1 MMGLATRRKIHL
13 ITVEVLLLLTSLI
26 VIVPMLIM
34 IFGSFM
40 NSSEVMRFNLALP
53 EKWLFSNYKQV
64 YEEGSL
70 GRAFINSIVI
80 TGVSSI
86 INMFASSAASF
97 ILARRETKTANVLY
111 MFFFMGLIAPMS
123 TITTI
128 RVVQWMGFYGSTT
141 SVILIYAALN
151 TAFSVFLY
159 SGFIKSIPKAL
170 DEVAFLEGAG
180 AVGVFFRIILPLIV
194 PVNATVAIM
203 VFMSVWNDITIP
215 LYFLTDSST
224 WTMPLSVYNFYGKYS
239 RDWNLI
245 FADLVLTSL
254 PVLILYIFA
263 QKYIVSGLTAGAV
276 KG

>member
-1 MMGLATRRKIHL
+1 MSFSRKMAWRNYLVEGFLILASLL
-13 ITVEVLLLLTSLI
+13 IILPL
-26 VIVPMLIM
+26 LIM
-34 IFGSFM
+34 LFGSFM
-40 NSSEVMRFNLALP
+40 TSSEVLKFSLRLP
-53 EKWLFSNYKQV
+53 EEWKFSNYTTVFK
-64 YEEGSL
+64 EGGL
-70 GRAFINSIVI
+70 GQAFLNGMLI

-86 INMFASSAASF
+86 LNIFTSSAASF
-97 ILARRETKTANVLY
+97 ILVRRETKWSNFLY

-128 RVVQWMGFYGSTT
+128 RVVQWMGFYGSIT
-141 SVILIYAALN
+141 SVILIYASLN

-159 SGFIKSIPKAL
+159 SGFIRSIPKAL
-170 DEVAFLEGAG
+170 DEVAFLEGANTFS
-180 AVGVFFRIILPLIV
+180 VFFRIVTPLIV

-215 LYFLTDSST
+215 LYFLTDSSD

-254 PVLILYIFA
+254 PVLILYIFC

>member
-1 MMGLATRRKIHL
+1 MGFTRKLAIRNYI
-13 ITVEVLLLLTSLI
+13 VEGLLLLASLLI
-26 VIVPMLIM
+26 LLPVLIM
-34 IFGSFM
+34 IFGSFKT
-40 NSSEVMRFNLALP
+40 SAEVMDFSIKLP
-53 EKWLFSNYKQV
+53 EKWMFSNYV
-64 YEEGSL
+64 RVFEEGGLARS
-70 GRAFINSIVI
+70 FWNSVLI

-86 INMFASSAASF
+86 INIAASSAASF
-97 ILARRETKTANVLY
+97 ILARRETKLANTLY

-128 RVVQWMGFYGSTT
+128 RIVQALGFYGSIT
-141 SVILIYAALN
+141 SVILIYASLN

-159 SGFIKSIPKAL
+159 SGFIKTIPKAL
-170 DEVAFLEGAG
+170 DEVAFLEGAS
-180 AVGVFFRIILPLIV
+180 VLGVFFRIVTPLIL

-224 WTMPLSVYNFYGKYS
+224 WTMPLSIYNFYGKYS
-239 RDWNLI
+239 REWNLI
-245 FADLVLTSL
+245 FANLVLTSL
-254 PVLILYIFA
+254 PVFILYLFG

>member
-1 MMGLATRRKIHL
+1 MSYICKMAWRNYIVEGFLILA
-13 ITVEVLLLLTSLI
+13 SL
-26 VIVPMLIM
+26 VIILPMLIM

-40 NSSEVMRFNLALP
+40 DSVQVMKFSLRLP
-53 EKWLFSNYKQV
+53 TEWHFSNYATVFK
-64 YEEGSL
+64 EGGL
-70 GRAFINSIVI
+70 ARAFWNGILI
-80 TGVSSI
+80 TGVSCTLNI
-86 INMFASSAASF
+86 FTSSAAAF
-97 ILARRETKTANVLY
+97 ILTRRETKVSNFLY

-128 RVVQWMGFYGSTT
+128 RVVQWLGFYGSIS
-141 SVILIYAALN
+141 SVILIYASLN

-159 SGFIKSIPKAL
+159 SGFIRSIPKSL

-180 AVGVFFRIILPLIV
+180 TVTVFLRIITPLIL

-215 LYFLTDSST
+215 LYFLTDSSD
-224 WTMPLSVYNFYGKYS
+224 WTMPLSVYNFYGKFS

-254 PVLILYIFA
+254 PVFILYLFC

>member
-1 MMGLATRRKIHL
+1 MNFSRKMAWRNYLVEGFLILASLL
-13 ITVEVLLLLTSLI
+13 IILPL
-26 VIVPMLIM
+26 LIM

-40 NSSEVMRFNLALP
+40 TSTEVLKFSLRLP
-53 EKWLFSNYKQV
+53 DKWIFSNYSKV
-64 YEEGSL
+64 FSEGGL
-70 GRAFINSIVI
+70 GRAFLNGMLI

-86 INMFASSAASF
+86 LNIFTSSAASF
-97 ILARRETKTANVLY
+97 ILVRRDTKLSNFMY

-128 RVVQWMGFYGSTT
+128 RVVQWMDFYGSIT
-141 SVILIYAALN
+141 SVILIYASLN

-159 SGFIKSIPKAL
+159 SGFIRSIPKAL
-170 DEVAFLEGAG
+170 DEVAFLEGANTFD
-180 AVGVFFRIILPLIV
+180 VFFKIVTPLIV

-215 LYFLTDSST
+215 LYFLTDSSK

-254 PVLILYIFA
+254 PVLILYLFC

>member
-1 MMGLATRRKIHL
+1 MSYTRKMAWRNYLVEGFLILA
-13 ITVEVLLLLTSLI
+13 SLI
-26 VIVPMLIM
+26 IILPMLIM

-40 NSSEVMRFNLALP
+40 DSVQVMKFSLRLP
-53 EKWLFSNYKQV
+53 TEWHFSNYV
-64 YEEGSL
+64 TVFREGGL
-70 GRAFINSIVI
+70 ARAFWNGILI
-80 TGVSSI
+80 TGVSCTLNI
-86 INMFASSAASF
+86 FTSSAAAF
-97 ILARRETKTANVLY
+97 ILTRRETKVSNFLY

-128 RVVQWMGFYGSTT
+128 RVVQWLGFYGSIS
-141 SVILIYAALN
+141 SVILIYASLN

-159 SGFIKSIPKAL
+159 SGFIRSIPKSL

-180 AVGVFFRIILPLIV
+180 TVTVFLRIITPLIL

-215 LYFLTDSST
+215 LYFLTDSSD
-224 WTMPLSVYNFYGKYS
+224 WTMPLSVYNFYGKFS

-254 PVLILYIFA
+254 PVFILYLFC

>member
-1 MMGLATRRKIHL
+1 MSYTRKLALRNYI
-13 ITVEVLLLLTSLI
+13 VEIFLLTASLI
-26 VIVPMLIM
+26 IIVPLLMM

-40 NSSEVMRFNLALP
+40 TSSEVLRFKLALP
-53 EKWLFSNYKQV
+53 DKWMFTNYTQV
-64 YEEGSL
+64 FKEGGL
-70 GRAFINSIVI
+70 GRAFLNGLLI

-86 INMFASSAASF
+86 VNIITSSAAAF
-97 ILARRETKTANVLY
+97 ILVRRESKLSSFLY

-123 TITTI
+123 IITTI
-128 RVVQWMGFYGSTT
+128 RVVQWLGFYGSIT
-141 SVILIYAALN
+141 SVIFIYAALN
-151 TAFSVFLY
+151 VAFSVFLY
-159 SGFIKSIPKAL
+159 SGFIKSIPRAL
-170 DEVAFLEGAG
+170 DEVAFLEGASML
-180 AVGVFFRIILPLIV
+180 AVFFRIITPLIV

-215 LYFLTDSST
+215 LYFLTDSSD

-245 FADLVLTSL
+245 FADLVMTSL
-254 PVLILYIFA
+254 PVLVLYLFA

>member
-1 MMGLATRRKIHL
+1 MGFTRKLAIRNYI
-13 ITVEVLLLLTSLI
+13 VEGLLLLASLLI
-26 VIVPMLIM
+26 LLPVLIM
-34 IFGSFM
+34 IFGSFKT
-40 NSSEVMRFNLALP
+40 SAEVLDFSLKLP
-53 EKWLFSNYKQV
+53 EKWMFSNYV
-64 YEEGSL
+64 RVFEEGGLARS
-70 GRAFINSIVI
+70 FWNSVLI

-86 INMFASSAASF
+86 INIVASSAASF
-97 ILARRETKTANVLY
+97 ILARRETKLANTLY

-128 RVVQWMGFYGSTT
+128 RIVQALGFYGSIT
-141 SVILIYAALN
+141 SVILIYASLN

-159 SGFIKSIPKAL
+159 SGFIKTIPKAL
-170 DEVAFLEGAG
+170 DEVAFLEGAS
-180 AVGVFFRIILPLIV
+180 VLGVFFRIVTPLIL

-224 WTMPLSVYNFYGKYS
+224 WTMPLSIYNFYGKYS
-239 RDWNLI
+239 REWNLI
-245 FADLVLTSL
+245 FANLVLTSL
-254 PVLILYIFA
+254 PVFILYLFG

>member
-1 MMGLATRRKIHL
+1 MGFTRKLAIRNYI
-13 ITVEVLLLLTSLI
+13 VEGLLLLASLLI
-26 VIVPMLIM
+26 LLPVLIM
-34 IFGSFM
+34 IFGSFKT
-40 NSSEVMRFNLALP
+40 SAEVMDFSIKLP
-53 EKWLFSNYKQV
+53 EKWMFSNYV
-64 YEEGSL
+64 RVFEEGGLARS
-70 GRAFINSIVI
+70 FWNSVLI

-86 INMFASSAASF
+86 INIAASSAASF
-97 ILARRETKTANVLY
+97 ILARRETKLANSLY

-128 RVVQWMGFYGSTT
+128 RIVQALGFYGSIT
-141 SVILIYAALN
+141 SVILIYASLN

-159 SGFIKSIPKAL
+159 SGFIKTIPKAL
-170 DEVAFLEGAG
+170 DEVAFLEGAS
-180 AVGVFFRIILPLIV
+180 VLGVFFRIVTPLIL

-224 WTMPLSVYNFYGKYS
+224 WTMPLSIYNFYGKYS
-239 RDWNLI
+239 REWNLI
-245 FADLVLTSL
+245 FANLVLTSL
-254 PVLILYIFA
+254 PVFILYLFG

>member
-1 MMGLATRRKIHL
+1 MNYTRKMAWRNVLVEGFLILA
-13 ITVEVLLLLTSLI
+13 SLI
-26 VIVPMLIM
+26 VILPMLVM

-40 NSSEVMRFNLALP
+40 NNIEVMKFTLRLP
-53 EKWLFSNYKQV
+53 SEWHFSNYVTVFQ
-64 YEEGSL
+64 EGGL
-70 GRAFINSIVI
+70 ARAFWNGLLI
-80 TGVSSI
+80 TGVSCAANI
-86 INMFASSAASF
+86 VTSSAAAF
-97 ILARRETKTANVLY
+97 ILTRRDTKLSNFLY

-123 TITTI
+123 VITTI
-128 RVVQWMGFYGSTT
+128 RVVQAFGFYGSIT
-141 SVILIYAALN
+141 SVIFIYASLN

-159 SGFIKSIPKAL
+159 SGFIRSIPKAL

-180 AVGVFFRIILPLIV
+180 TLSVFFKIITPLIL

-215 LYFLTDSST
+215 LYFLTDSSD
-224 WTMPLSVYNFYGKYS
+224 WTMPLSVYNFYGKFS

-254 PVLILYIFA
+254 PVLILYLFC

>member
-1 MMGLATRRKIHL
+1 MGFARKLALRNYI
-13 ITVEVLLLLTSLI
+13 VEGLLLLASLI
-26 VIVPMLIM
+26 IIFPLLLM

-40 NSSEVMRFNLALP
+40 TSTEVLRFSLKFP
-53 EKWLFSNYKQV
+53 DKWMFSNYAQV
-64 YEEGSL
+64 FKEGGL
-70 GRAFINSIVI
+70 GRAFLNGMLI
-80 TGVSSI
+80 TGVSSV
-86 INMFASSAASF
+86 INIFASSAASF
-97 ILARRETKTANVLY
+97 ILARRETKLANFLY
-111 MFFFMGLIAPMS
+111 LFFFMGLIAPMS

-128 RVVQWMGFYGSTT
+128 KIVQWMGFYGSIT
-141 SVILIYAALN
+141 SVILIYASLN

-159 SGFIKSIPKAL
+159 SGFIKSIPRAL
-170 DEVAFLEGAG
+170 DEVAFLEGANIFD
-180 AVGVFFRIILPLIV
+180 VFFRIVTPLII

-215 LYFLTDSST
+215 LYFLTDSSD

-245 FADLVLTSL
+245 FANLVLTSL
-254 PVLILYIFA
+254 PVLILYLFA

>member
-1 MMGLATRRKIHL
+1 MSFSRKMAWRNYVVEGLL
-13 ITVEVLLLLTSLI
+13 ILASLLIILPL
-26 VIVPMLIM
+26 LIM
-34 IFGSFM
+34 LFGSFM
-40 NSSEVMRFNLALP
+40 TSAEVLKFSLRLP
-53 EKWLFSNYKQV
+53 EKWNFSNYTTV
-64 YEEGSL
+64 FREGGL
-70 GRAFINSIVI
+70 GRAFLNGMLI

-86 INMFASSAASF
+86 LNIFTSSAASF
-97 ILARRETKTANVLY
+97 ILVRRETKWSNFLY

-128 RVVQWMGFYGSTT
+128 RVVQWMGFYGSIT
-141 SVILIYAALN
+141 SVILIYASLN

-159 SGFIKSIPKAL
+159 SGFIRSIPKAL
-170 DEVAFLEGAG
+170 DEVAFLEGANTFD
-180 AVGVFFRIILPLIV
+180 VFFKIVTPLIV

-215 LYFLTDSST
+215 LYFLTDSSD

-254 PVLILYIFA
+254 PVLILYIFC

>member
-1 MMGLATRRKIHL
+1 MSFSRKMAWRNYIVEGLL
-13 ITVEVLLLLTSLI
+13 ILASLLIILPL
-26 VIVPMLIM
+26 LIM
-34 IFGSFM
+34 LFGSFM
-40 NSSEVMRFNLALP
+40 TSSEVLKFSLRLP
-53 EKWLFSNYKQV
+53 EEWKFSNYTTVFK
-64 YEEGSL
+64 EGGL
-70 GRAFINSIVI
+70 GRAFLNGMLI

-86 INMFASSAASF
+86 LNIFTSSAASF
-97 ILARRETKTANVLY
+97 ILVRRETKWSNFLY

-128 RVVQWMGFYGSTT
+128 RVVQWMGFYGSIT
-141 SVILIYAALN
+141 SVILIYASLN

-159 SGFIKSIPKAL
+159 SGFIRSIPKAL
-170 DEVAFLEGAG
+170 DEVAFLEGANTFD
-180 AVGVFFRIILPLIV
+180 VFFKIVTPLIV

-215 LYFLTDSST
+215 LYFLTDSSD

-254 PVLILYIFA
+254 PVLILYIFC

>member
-1 MMGLATRRKIHL
+1 MGFTRKLAIRNYI
-13 ITVEVLLLLTSLI
+13 VEGILLLASVLI
-26 VIVPMLIM
+26 LLPVLIM
-34 IFGSFM
+34 IFGSFKT
-40 NSSEVMRFNLALP
+40 SAEVLDFSIKLP
-53 EKWLFSNYKQV
+53 EKWMFSNYV
-64 YEEGSL
+64 RVFEEGGLARS
-70 GRAFINSIVI
+70 FWNSVLI

-86 INMFASSAASF
+86 INIVASSAASF
-97 ILARRETKTANVLY
+97 ILARRETKLANTLY

-128 RVVQWMGFYGSTT
+128 RIVQALGFYGSIT
-141 SVILIYAALN
+141 SVILIYASLN

-159 SGFIKSIPKAL
+159 SGFIKTIPKAL
-170 DEVAFLEGAG
+170 DEVAFLEGAS
-180 AVGVFFRIILPLIV
+180 VLGVFFRIVTPLIL

-224 WTMPLSVYNFYGKYS
+224 WTMPLSIYNFYGKYS
-239 RDWNLI
+239 REWNLI
-245 FADLVLTSL
+245 FANLVLTSL
-254 PVLILYIFA
+254 PVFILYLFG

>member
-1 MMGLATRRKIHL
+1 MAAAIRKHWRQYLVEIVMILLSLLVL
-13 ITVEVLLLLTSLI
+13 IPI
-26 VIVPMLIM
+26 LIM
-34 IFGSFM
+34 ILGSLK
-40 NSSEVMRFNLALP
+40 SSAEVLDFSLKLP
-53 EKWLFSNYKQV
+53 KDWLFSNYKV
-64 YEEGSL
+64 VMEEGGL
-70 GRAFINSIVI
+70 MRAFWNGVLI

-86 INMFASSAASF
+86 VNIVTTSAASF
-97 ILARRETKTANVLY
+97 VLVRRESRLSNGLY
-111 MFFFMGLIAPMS
+111 LFFFLGLIAPMS

-128 RVVQWMGFYGSTT
+128 RVVQWMGFYGSIA

-159 SGFIKSIPKAL
+159 CGFIKSIPKAL
-170 DEVAFLEGAG
+170 DEVAFLEGANMLQ
-180 AVGVFFRIILPLIV
+180 VYVRIIIPLIV

-215 LYFLTDSST
+215 IYFLTDSSD
-224 WTMPLSVYNFYGKYS
+224 WTMPLSVYNFYGKFS

-254 PVLILYIFA
+254 PVFILYLFA
-263 QKYIVSGLTAGAV
+263 QKYIVGGLTAGAV

>member
-1 MMGLATRRKIHL
+1 MNFKRKLALRNYA
-13 ITVEVLLLLTSLI
+13 VEILLLLASLAI
-26 VIVPMLIM
+26 ILPLLLM

-40 NSSEVMRFNLALP
+40 TSAEVTKFTIRLP
-53 EKWLFSNYKQV
+53 EKWLFSNYVKVFQ
-64 YEEGSL
+64 EGGL
-70 GRAFINSIVI
+70 GRAFLNGIVI

-86 INMFASSAASF
+86 LNIVTSSAAAF
-97 ILARRETKTANVLY
+97 ILARRESKLSSYLY
-111 MFFFMGLIAPMS
+111 LFFFMGLIAPMS

-128 RVVQWMGFYGSTT
+128 RVVQWMGFYGSVT
-141 SVILIYAALN
+141 SVIFIYAALN
-151 TAFSVFLY
+151 TAFSMFLY
-159 SGFIKSIPKAL
+159 SGFIKSIPKVL
-170 DEVAFLEGAG
+170 DEVAFLEGANLFS
-180 AVGVFFRIILPLIV
+180 VFFRNITPLIV

-245 FADLVLTSL
+245 FADLVMTSL
-254 PVLILYIFA
+254 PVLILYLFA

>member
-1 MMGLATRRKIHL
+1 MGFSRKLALRNYLVEGLL
-13 ITVEVLLLLTSLI
+13 ILASLTIILPLL
-26 VIVPMLIM
+26 MM

-40 NSSEVMRFNLALP
+40 TSSEVLRFSLRLP
-53 EKWLFSNYKQV
+53 EKWLFSNYTQV
-64 YEEGSL
+64 FKEGGL
-70 GRAFINSIVI
+70 GRAFLNGLLI

-86 INMFASSAASF
+86 VNIITSSAASF
-97 ILARRETKTANVLY
+97 ILVRRETKLSSVLY
-111 MFFFMGLIAPMS
+111 LFFFMGLIAPMS

-128 RVVQWMGFYGSTT
+128 RVVQWMGFYGSVT
-141 SVILIYAALN
+141 SVIFIYAALN

-159 SGFIKSIPKAL
+159 SGFIKAIPRAL
-170 DEVAFLEGAG
+170 DEVAFLEGANMFD
-180 AVGVFFRIILPLIV
+180 VFFRIITPLIV

-254 PVLILYIFA
+254 PVLILYLFA

>member
-1 MMGLATRRKIHL
+1 MSYSSKLAWRRYLVEGLL
-13 ITVEVLLLLTSLI
+13 ILASLLIILPL
-26 VIVPMLIM
+26 LIM

-40 NSSEVMRFNLALP
+40 NNSEVLKFSLRLP
-53 EKWLFSNYKQV
+53 KEWIFSNYTTVFK
-64 YEEGSL
+64 EGGL
-70 GRAFINSIVI
+70 GRAFLNGILI

-86 INMFASSAASF
+86 LNIFTSSAAAF
-97 ILARRETKTANVLY
+97 ILVRRETKTANFLY

-128 RVVQWMGFYGSTT
+128 RVVQWLGFYGSIT
-141 SVILIYAALN
+141 SVIFIYASLN

-159 SGFIKSIPKAL
+159 SGFIRSIPKAL
-170 DEVAFLEGAG
+170 DEVAFLEGANTLS
-180 AVGVFFRIILPLIV
+180 VFFKIVTPLIL

-215 LYFLTDSST
+215 LYFLTDSSN
-224 WTMPLSVYNFYGKYS
+224 WTMPLSVYNFYGKFS

-254 PVLILYIFA
+254 PVFILYLFC

>member
-1 MMGLATRRKIHL
+1 MIFKRKLALRNYAVEIFLL
-13 ITVEVLLLLTSLI
+13 IASLAIILPLL
-26 VIVPMLIM
+26 MM

-40 NSSEVMRFNLALP
+40 TSAEVTKFTIRLP
-53 EKWLFSNYKQV
+53 DKWLFSNYVKVFQ
-64 YEEGSL
+64 EGGL
-70 GRAFINSIVI
+70 GRAFLNGIVI

-86 INMFASSAASF
+86 LNIVTSSAAAF
-97 ILARRETKTANVLY
+97 ILARRESKLSSYLY
-111 MFFFMGLIAPMS
+111 LFFFMGLIAPMS

-128 RVVQWMGFYGSTT
+128 RVVQWMGFYGSVT
-141 SVILIYAALN
+141 SVIFIYAALN
-151 TAFSVFLY
+151 TAFSMFLY
-159 SGFIKSIPKAL
+159 SGFIKSIPKVL
-170 DEVAFLEGAG
+170 DEVAFLEGANLFS
-180 AVGVFFRIILPLIV
+180 VFFRIITPLIV

-245 FADLVLTSL
+245 FADLVMTSL
-254 PVLILYIFA
+254 PVLILYLFA

>member
-13 ITVEVLLLLTSLI
+13 ITVEVLLLLASLI

-86 INMFASSAASF
+86 INMFVSSAASF